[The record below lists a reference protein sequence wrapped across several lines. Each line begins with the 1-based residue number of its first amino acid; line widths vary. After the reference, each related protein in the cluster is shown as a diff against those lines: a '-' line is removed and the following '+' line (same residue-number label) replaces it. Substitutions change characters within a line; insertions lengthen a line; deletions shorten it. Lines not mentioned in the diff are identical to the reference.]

1 MTGIVEKWTEGKGLF
16 ESEIEFM
23 GKHAIYVRYL
33 KDELKVFPTY
43 REVYILGAIVGF
55 LEKKKGS
62 YDNSYKEKPA
72 SIFADQLGGK
82 YRSQLKFI
90 YRTIM
95 LLDDDDKLSL
105 EERKNRAFRDDPQ
118 TNKDLIREN
127 MNIFNDYACG
137 GVEYLYTQLQ
147 LKNSDDVDAKVKKI
161 KEFLTWVSIEN
172 NLIVDKEL
180 SSFNFEE

>member
-1 MTGIVEKWTEGKGLF
+1 MPGIVEKWTDGKGLF
-16 ESEIEFM
+16 ESEIEFT
-23 GKHAIYVRYL
+23 GKHAIYVKYL
-33 KDELKVFPTY
+33 KEELKVFPTY
-43 REVYILGAIVGF
+43 REVYILGAIIGF

-62 YDNSYKEKPA
+62 YDNNSKKETA
-72 SIFADQLGGK
+72 SIFADAFSGK

-95 LLDDDDKLSL
+95 LLDNEDKLSL

-127 MNIFNDYACG
+127 MAIFNDYVCG

-147 LKNSDDVDAKVKKI
+147 LKNPDDLDAKVKKI
-161 KEFLTWVSIEN
+161 KEFLTWISAEN
-172 NLIVDKEL
+172 KLIVDKEL